1 MTTGSNLD
9 LICRKMRDRHISE
22 AYIQNFLQQVRRV
35 AESTDR
41 GSVDLSVV
49 RTPQSNLLLEPPTD
63 PEELRELN
71 ELGQGLL
78 KRVAVIKLNGGR
90 STTMGGNVPKG
101 ILIAKDGYSYLE
113 IICRQIECFRRQNNC
128 QIPLVLMNSFFTNR
142 PTGELLSKIGFEAV
156 TFVQNRVPRLTIDR
170 LVPLDLGNHE
180 DWAPPGHGDVFES
193 LVDSGVMKK
202 LLDSGIKWA
211 FISNLDN
218 LAATVAPWI
227 LGMVSR
233 EKAQFLLEVTP
244 RTKEDC
250 KGGTLVVRDDA
261 LELVEIAQVAEK
273 DRELFMD
280 IENFRVFN
288 TNNVWVD
295 LEATNEL
302 LSSSRFDLPIIQN
315 KKTIGGHHV
324 VQLETAMGAA
334 IGSFE
339 RARGLVVGRDRFFP
353 TKKIEDLMVLQSDA
367 CVLDSCFNVLRN
379 PKRPLKFSFRPML
392 TFHRSF
398 LDSPLDLHKRFED
411 PGSLSLVNA
420 EALTVFGDVFFERNV
435 SIQGTVAIAPK
446 DGENYKIP
454 AGSVLKSGV
463 YP

>member
-1 MTTGSNLD
+1 
-9 LICRKMRDRHISE
+9 
-22 AYIQNFLQQVRRV
+22 
-35 AESTDR
+35 
-41 GSVDLSVV
+41 
-49 RTPQSNLLLEPPTD
+49 
-63 PEELRELN
+63 PEQLRELN
-71 ELGQGLL
+71 KLGSSLL
-78 KRVAVIKLNGGR
+78 KRVAIIKLNGGR

-113 IICRQIECFRRQNNC
+113 IICRQTECFRRVNGC
-128 QIPLVLMNSFFTNR
+128 ETPLVLMNSFFTNK
-142 PTGELLSKIGFEAV
+142 PTEDLLREIGFQAM
-156 TFVQNRVPRLTIDR
+156 TFVQNRVPRLTLDG
-170 LVPLDLGNHE
+170 LYPLELGNHE

-227 LGMVSR
+227 LGMVAS
-233 EKAQFLLEVTP
+233 EEAQFLLEVTP

-250 KGGTLVVRDDA
+250 KGGTLVIRNGA
-261 LELVEIAQVAEK
+261 LELVEIAQVAQK

-280 IENFRVFN
+280 IQNFRVFN

-295 LEATNEL
+295 LEVTNEL

-315 KKTIGGHHV
+315 KKTIAGHKV

-334 IGSFE
+334 ISSFD
-339 RARGLVVGRDRFFP
+339 RARGLIVGRDRFFP
-353 TKKIEDLMVLQSDA
+353 TKRIEDLIVLQSDA
-367 CVLDSCFNVLRN
+367 CVLNSCFNILRN
-379 PKRPLKFSFRPML
+379 PQRPLNCSFRPML
-392 TFHRSF
+392 NFHHSF
-398 LDSPLDLHKRFED
+398 LNSPLDLHKRFED

-420 EALTVFGDVFFERNV
+420 EVLTVSGDVFFERNV
-435 SIQGTVAIAPK
+435 SIQGTVYIAPK
-446 DGENYKIP
+446 EGVSYRIP
-454 AGSVLKSGV
+454 AGSVLDSGV